1 MIEVE
6 VKAKIRSFDEM
17 RKRLDEI
24 NAVKV
29 KTEHQEDRYFNSP
42 VRDFAQTDEALRIRE
57 TKSDDKH
64 NLFITYK
71 GPKIDA
77 KSKTREEVEME
88 IEDADKASKIFEN
101 LGFKEVRTVVKDRE
115 YYQYEN
121 YEISLDNVHGLEPYM
136 EIEIS
141 LEDNSDYSKAQESIF
156 ELFEKLGITD
166 GFERTSYLELL
177 EELDN
182 WISITWKIIKKFI
195 KQKYITYYIK
205 FKLKKFKNIKFKNI
219 KFNILKKHKTN

>member
-1 MIEVE
+1 MFKISLKSSLENCLENINDSEIILMIEVE

-57 TKSDDKH
+57 TKSEEKH

-77 KSKTREEVEME
+77 KSKTREEVEMG

-101 LGFKEVRTVVKDRE
+101 LGFNEVRTVVKDRE

-182 WISITWKIIKKFI
+182 
-195 KQKYITYYIK
+195 
-205 FKLKKFKNIKFKNI
+205 
-219 KFNILKKHKTN
+219 

>member
-29 KTEHQEDRYFNSP
+29 KTEHQEDRYFHSP

-57 TKSDDKH
+57 TKLDDKY

-77 KSKTREEVEME
+77 KSKTREEVEMG
-88 IEDADKASKIFEN
+88 IEDADKAAKIFEN
-101 LGFKEVRTVVKDRE
+101 LGFKEVRTVIKDRE
-115 YYQYEN
+115 YYKYEN
-121 YEISLDNVHGLEPYM
+121 RGQITFDHRLSPLRYTDVEIKERK
-136 EIEIS
+136 
-141 LEDNSDYSKAQESIF
+141 EDA
-156 ELFEKLGITD
+156 IT
-166 GFERTSYLELL
+166 
-177 EELDN
+177 
-182 WISITWKIIKKFI
+182 
-195 KQKYITYYIK
+195 
-205 FKLKKFKNIKFKNI
+205 
-219 KFNILKKHKTN
+219 

>member
-1 MIEVE
+1 MFKSSLENIKDSEIILMIEVE

-24 NAVKV
+24 NAIKV
-29 KTEHQEDRYFNSP
+29 KIEHQEDRYFNSP

-57 TKSDDKH
+57 TKSEEKH

-115 YYQYEN
+115 YYKYEN

-182 WISITWKIIKKFI
+182 
-195 KQKYITYYIK
+195 
-205 FKLKKFKNIKFKNI
+205 
-219 KFNILKKHKTN
+219 

>member
-1 MIEVE
+1 MLKKEFENINDSEIILMIEVE
-6 VKAKIRSFDEM
+6 VKAKIKSFDEM

-57 TKSDDKH
+57 TKSEEKH

-115 YYQYEN
+115 YYKYEN
-121 YEISLDNVHGLEPYM
+121 YEISLDNVHGLDPYM

-182 WISITWKIIKKFI
+182 
-195 KQKYITYYIK
+195 
-205 FKLKKFKNIKFKNI
+205 
-219 KFNILKKHKTN
+219 